1 MAGRLSL
8 QDHEDISRIAAL
20 AAEALH
26 LLKDFEA
33 RHGLDITGPAMSA
46 LGRADVALEFVPRE
60 VHLAEKYMEA

>member
-1 MAGRLSL
+1 MAHLSK
-8 QDHEDISRIAAL
+8 QDHADLQRVVSM

-46 LGRADVALEFVPRE
+46 LSRADVSLEFVPRE
-60 VHLAEKYMEA
+60 VRLAEQYMEN